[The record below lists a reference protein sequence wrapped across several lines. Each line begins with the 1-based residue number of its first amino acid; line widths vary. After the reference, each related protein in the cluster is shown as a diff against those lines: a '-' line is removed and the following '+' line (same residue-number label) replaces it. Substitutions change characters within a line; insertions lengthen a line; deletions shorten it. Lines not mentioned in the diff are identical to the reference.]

1 MATENE
7 SALPVAEP
15 DLLDTPQAGPTAI
28 RGSFLRVAGY
38 VAGVLLSLVSVPLLI
53 RHLGFSDYGR
63 YVTVISLV
71 TIVQGVTDVGLGQIG
86 VREFVTRP
94 GTERAP
100 LMRNLLGARFALT
113 SIGVAIATAFAA
125 VAGYGQTVLFGTIL
139 AGVGMVLTVLQGTFA
154 VPLSAELK
162 LGWVTALDLLRQA
175 LTVAG
180 IVILVLA
187 GAELLPFLAVSVP
200 AAAIVLA
207 ATVMLVYGTVPLKP
221 SFQRSEWMPL
231 LRAVLPFAA
240 AVAIGT
246 VYLRITVILMS
257 LLATP
262 VETGYYATSYTVISV
277 LIAIPAITVG
287 ATLPVLARAARDDH
301 ERLGYVLERLSEVTL
316 IVGVWIGLA
325 LVLGAQFVIHVLAG
339 GKSSVPVAV
348 LQIQS
353 VALVT
358 QFVAATWQY
367 GLLSLHRHR
376 ALLFITL
383 SSLAVSVCATLILV
397 PLLEAR
403 GAAIAFSLAEICLAI
418 SSFVLLKRAGRELRF
433 SSRVPVRVLVA
444 AACGATVLLVP
455 DLTSLV
461 RALIASVIYLLVLA
475 ALRGVPAELLLALRR
490 PRSSQP

>member
-1 MATENE
+1 
-7 SALPVAEP
+7 
-15 DLLDTPQAGPTAI
+15 
-28 RGSFLRVAGY
+28 
-38 VAGVLLSLVSVPLLI
+38 
-53 RHLGFSDYGR
+53 
-63 YVTVISLV
+63 
-71 TIVQGVTDVGLGQIG
+71 
-86 VREFVTRP
+86 
-94 GTERAP
+94 
-100 LMRNLLGARFALT
+100 
-113 SIGVAIATAFAA
+113 
-125 VAGYGQTVLFGTIL
+125 
-139 AGVGMVLTVLQGTFA
+139 
-154 VPLSAELK
+154 
-162 LGWVTALDLLRQA
+162 
-175 LTVAG
+175 
-180 IVILVLA
+180 
-187 GAELLPFLAVSVP
+187 
-200 AAAIVLA
+200 
-207 ATVMLVYGTVPLKP
+207 
-221 SFQRSEWMPL
+221 MPL

-325 LVLGAQFVIHVLAG
+325 LVLGAEFVIHVLAG
-339 GKSSVPVAV
+339 GKSSTAVAV

-376 ALLFITL
+376 ALLFITV
-383 SSLAVSVCATLILV
+383 SSLAISVCATVILV

-403 GAAIAFSLAEICLAI
+403 GAAIAFSAAELSLAI
-418 SSFVLLKRAGRELRF
+418 SSFVLLKRARPELRF
-433 SSRVPVRVLVA
+433 SSRIPVRVLVA
-444 AACGATVLLVP
+444 AACGAAVLLVP
-455 DLTSLV
+455 NLSSLA

-490 PRSSQP
+490 PQSSRS